1 MYNKEYGSQLYRS
14 QLNAKITATAH
25 NTPEKIMTN
34 HDLEK
39 LVDTSDEWI
48 RSRTGIT
55 QRHVVGENEASSDIS
70 TRIAETLMEKRGIS
84 ADEIDVIIVG
94 TVTPDYFTP
103 STAALIQ
110 KNIGA
115 TNAWG
120 FDLSAACSGYIYGL
134 ETGAT
139 FIRSGQYNKV
149 MVIGVDTMTSIL
161 DYKDRDTC
169 VIFGDGGGGVI
180 LEPTHNDTGI
190 LDSILHMDGNGG
202 EYLIVPGGGSRIPAT
217 VESVKSRLH
226 FIKQDGK
233 TVYKFAVRGMADVS
247 EEILS
252 RNNLSGEDIA
262 LFIPHQA
269 NKRIID
275 AAAERCGISSEKVL
289 INIDRY
295 GNTTA
300 GTIPIAMNEAVEN
313 NQIKD
318 GDYILLASFGAGF
331 TWGSILIK
339 WETE

>member
-1 MYNKEYGSQLYRS
+1 M
-14 QLNAKITATAH
+14 NAKITATAH

-39 LVDTSDEWI
+39 LVNTSDEWI
-48 RSRTGIT
+48 RSRTGIS

-70 TRIAETLMEKRGIS
+70 TRIAETLIEKRGIS

-103 STAALIQ
+103 STAALVQ

-120 FDLSAACSGYIYGL
+120 FDMSAACSGYIYGL

-139 FIRSGQYNKV
+139 FISSGQYNKV

-161 DYKDRDTC
+161 DFKDRDTC

-180 LEPTHNDTGI
+180 LEPTQNDMGI

-217 VESVKSRLH
+217 VESVKSRQH

-233 TVYKFAVRGMADVS
+233 TVFKFAVRGMADVS
-247 EEILS
+247 EEILL

-300 GTIPIAMNEAVEN
+300 GTIPIAMNEAVEK

>member
-1 MYNKEYGSQLYRS
+1 
-14 QLNAKITATAH
+14 LNAKITATAH

-39 LVDTSDEWI
+39 LVNTSDEWI
-48 RSRTGIT
+48 RSRTGIS

-70 TRIAETLMEKRGIS
+70 TRIAETLIEKRGIS

-103 STAALIQ
+103 STAALVQ

-139 FIRSGQYNKV
+139 FISSGQYNKV

-161 DYKDRDTC
+161 DFKDRDTC

-180 LEPTHNDTGI
+180 LEPTQNDMGI

-217 VESVKSRLH
+217 VESVKSRQH

-233 TVYKFAVRGMADVS
+233 TVFKFAVRGMADVS
-247 EEILS
+247 EEILL

-300 GTIPIAMNEAVEN
+300 GTIPIAMNEAVEK